1 MTPLEIADSMYFYK
15 DELRL
20 TTPDGKYSTTVDA
33 VFSQTVA
40 MLEDCSANEI
50 RSITNELIIAFER
63 GIKLLETLEMGKR
76 QEKMRHA
83 GY

>member
-1 MTPLEIADSMYFYK
+1 MTPLEIVDSMYFYS

-20 TTPDGKYSTTVDA
+20 TTPDGKYSTTIDA
-33 VFSQTVA
+33 VFSQTAV
-40 MLEDCSANEI
+40 MLEDCSADEARSTTNEI
-50 RSITNELIIAFER
+50 IIAFER

-76 QEKMRHA
+76 KEKMRHA

>member
-1 MTPLEIADSMYFYK
+1 MAPLEIVDSIYFYS

-20 TTPDGKYSTTVDA
+20 TTPDGKHSTTIDA
-33 VFSQTVA
+33 IFSQTAV
-40 MLEDCSANEI
+40 MLEDCSANEV
-50 RSITNELIIAFER
+50 RSTTNELIIAFER